1 MINIKLERGSEE
13 NRAWLNGQLLN
24 PAISQAHINHSPTGF
39 EWGYL
44 GSGPS
49 QLALGICLELFGK
62 HLAMRVYHQFKA
74 RYVATWSVSGKY
86 QIDLVPFW
94 MEVVKPEAEKAIED
108 WAYDMMQDH
117 VFERQ
122 VFLGFAFA
130 DTALMQAVIMVD
142 DSERSLSEIEK
153 LCETNGWRYAHTEGF
168 GLVLKAKFPVT
179 HTVALLMMKDLEQ
192 VFNEVSEKFKK
203 AADAMIDSILRN
215 HLLCGW

>member
-1 MINIKLERGSEE
+1 MININIKLERGSEE

-24 PAISQAHINHSPTGF
+24 PTISQAHINHIPAF
-39 EWGYL
+39 CRRFL

-94 MEVVKPEAEKAIED
+94 MEVVRPEAGKAIED
-108 WAYDMMQDH
+108 WAYDMMRDH
-117 VFERQ
+117 VFEHQ
-122 VFLGFAFA
+122 VFLAFAFA

-153 LCETNGWRYAHTEGF
+153 LCETTGWRYEHTEGF
-168 GLVLKAKFPVT
+168 GWVLKAKFPVT

-203 AADAMIDSILRN
+203 AADAMIDFSKKFPL
-215 HLLCGW
+215 